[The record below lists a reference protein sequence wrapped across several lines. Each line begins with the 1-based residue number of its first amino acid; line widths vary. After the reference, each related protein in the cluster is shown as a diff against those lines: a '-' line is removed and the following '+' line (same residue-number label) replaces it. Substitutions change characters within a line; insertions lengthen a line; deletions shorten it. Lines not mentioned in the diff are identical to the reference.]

1 MPLKRN
7 GFRSEARPLP
17 GRNNAKDYPGKGEE
31 KREKGEGEKK
41 IRDGNKNME
50 RSGGEGLIV
59 KSTVYGG
66 A

>member
-31 KREKGEGEKK
+31 KRKKGERK
-41 IRDGNKNME
+41 IRGGNKNME
-50 RSGGEGLIV
+50 RSGGGGGGLIV